1 MESIKGTNENNKEN
15 SKKLMADMLVDV
27 RKAHFHF
34 GNAPV
39 NYVSEA
45 S

>member
-1 MESIKGTNENNKEN
+1 MESIKGVNENNKEN
-15 SKKLMADMLVDV
+15 SKKLMADMLADV
-27 RKAHFHF
+27 RKAHFQL

-39 NYVSEA
+39 TYISEA

>member
-1 MESIKGTNENNKEN
+1 MESIKGINEKNKEN
-15 SKKLMADMLVDV
+15 TKKLMADMLVDV
-27 RKAHFHF
+27 RKAHFQF

-39 NYVSEA
+39 TYISEA

>member
-1 MESIKGTNENNKEN
+1 MESIKGVNENNKEN
-15 SKKLMADMLVDV
+15 SKKLMAEMLVDV

-34 GNAPV
+34 GNVPV
-39 NYVSEA
+39 TYISEA

>member
-1 MESIKGTNENNKEN
+1 
-15 SKKLMADMLVDV
+15 MADMLVDV

-39 NYVSEA
+39 TYISEA